1 MARGRF
7 ISYLRVS
14 TDRQGRSGLGLEA
27 QRKAVEDYLNGGQ
40 WSVIAEFVEVLVRR
54 LEAQFHPTNLLASR
68 PTLRR
73 TSCVGGPVLD
83 RLRSTFVPMEH
94 GCQA

>member
-40 WSVIAEFVEVLVRR
+40 WSVIAELWRSR
-54 LEAQFHPTNLLASR
+54 AGSATTGLSSPT
-68 PTLRR
+68 P
-73 TSCVGGPVLD
+73 
-83 RLRSTFVPMEH
+83 
-94 GCQA
+94 